1 MNKDTFLKA
10 LKKQLKNLKPAELQ
24 KNISYYEELISDMVE
39 NGLSEE
45 DAVRKIGSPKQAAG
59 EILENTAPENFR
71 RKDIFGRILIA
82 ASVVTVLLSLI
93 EAARIRAM
101 TAAAVSIIGGADG
114 PTSIFIAGKLNW
126 PRMYGVAAAVVGV
139 TIVYFVWRYWREHG
153 SHQ

>member
-10 LKKQLKNLKPAELQ
+10 LKKQLKNLKPTELR

-45 DAVRKIGSPKQAAG
+45 DAVRKIGSPKQAAS

-71 RKDIFGRILIA
+71 RKDIFGRILTA
-82 ASVVTVLLSLI
+82 ASAITVLLSLV
-93 EAARIRAM
+93 EAVRIHTI

-114 PTSIFIAGKLNW
+114 PTSIFIAGKLGW
-126 PRMYGVAAAVVGV
+126 PRIYAVAAVVVGV
-139 TIVYFVWRYWREHG
+139 TIVYFIWRYWREHS
-153 SHQ
+153 SH

>member
-10 LKKQLKNLKPAELQ
+10 LKKQLKNLKPTELR

-45 DAVRKIGSPKQAAG
+45 DAVRKIGSPKQAAS

-71 RKDIFGRILIA
+71 RKDIFGRILTA
-82 ASVVTVLLSLI
+82 ASAITVLLSLV
-93 EAARIRAM
+93 EAVRIHTI

-114 PTSIFIAGKLNW
+114 PTSIFIAGKLGW
-126 PRMYGVAAAVVGV
+126 PRIYAVAAVVVGV
-139 TIVYFVWRYWREHG
+139 TIVYFIWRYCREHG
-153 SHQ
+153 SH